1 MLVNVVVNVPNGSV
15 PPILAEVQ
23 LHLKEVVLLKESVL
37 HRLYEVTRAPSIDS
51 LIAETDLGE
60 DEKVRA
66 ETDLSLYASGR
77 THEEESSSD
86 THGGN
91 PLHATPAVA
100 RSASGQRGEQIQP
113 SASDKPSARLSSIE
127 LREKATVVV

>member
-1 MLVNVVVNVPNGSV
+1 MLVNVVVNVPDGSM

-66 ETDLSLYASGR
+66 ETDLSLYATGR

-91 PLHATPAVA
+91 PLHATPAVT
-100 RSASGQRGEQIQP
+100 RSGQRGEQIQP
-113 SASDKPSARLSSIE
+113 SASDKPSASLSSIE

>member
-100 RSASGQRGEQIQP
+100 RSGQRGEQIQP
-113 SASDKPSARLSSIE
+113 SASDKPSASLSSIE

>member
-60 DEKVRA
+60 DEKARA
-66 ETDLSLYASGR
+66 ETDLSSYASGE
-77 THEEESSSD
+77 THVAKPSSD
-86 THGGN
+86 TNGDN
-91 PLHATPAVA
+91 PLHATPAVT
-100 RSASGQRGEQIQP
+100 RSGQRGEQIQP

>member
-60 DEKVRA
+60 DERVRA

-77 THEEESSSD
+77 THEEESRSD
-86 THGGN
+86 TNGDN
-91 PLHATPAVA
+91 PLHATPAVT
-100 RSASGQRGEQIQP
+100 RSGQRGEQIQP
-113 SASDKPSARLSSIE
+113 SASDKPSASLSSIE
-127 LREKATVVV
+127 LRGMDTVVV